1 MDAKRWKI
9 VKDLFSAAVERRPGP
24 RTAFLTEACAGDSAL
39 LADVRS
45 LLASHARAGDFI
57 ERSLCDVI
65 AGAAGPAWTS
75 DASVGESPETLRA
88 ELAELIPDYEP
99 LRICGRGSFGTVWIV
114 RDRAGAYRA
123 MKVIELDKLPGTGI
137 SRRETQ
143 ALEHYCR
150 NVPAHANLVQIYHI
164 GRSERWLYYTMELAD
179 DLSTRSSVRQRLPA
193 VYQPLTMFEV
203 LSGGQLGVDASVEI
217 VLRLLSGVACLHRAG
232 LVHRDIKPANVILV
246 DREIKLTDLSLVS
259 ISRSHMS
266 KAGTPSYMPP
276 DERMDATAD
285 TYALG
290 KVLHEMVSG
299 GNLADFPHLPPSA
312 HLKSSKIDLQKLDSF
327 VVMACAANAAD
338 RFASAAEMR
347 SALLECRY
355 PLQESLLLELA
366 DDELHGGLNE
376 PAAPLRGLQQAVGRL
391 VDPAPQEPYS
401 AELQDSGPTS
411 PASERTGNRT
421 GTGDDR
427 LLGVIDQL
435 IKAIP
440 WLVILILGFFL
451 IYRLTR

>member
-9 VKDLFSAAVERRPGP
+9 VKDLFSAAVERNPGP
-24 RTAFLTEACAGDSAL
+24 RTAFLVEACAGDSDL

-57 ERSLCDVI
+57 ERSLGDVI
-65 AGAAGPAWTS
+65 AGGDGSVSAS
-75 DASVGESPETLRA
+75 DASVGEDPETLRA
-88 ELAELIPDYEP
+88 ELADLIPDYEP

-114 RDRAGAYRA
+114 RDLAGVYRA
-123 MKVIELDKLPGTGI
+123 MKVIELGKLPGDSV
-137 SRRETQ
+137 SRRETK
-143 ALEHYCR
+143 ALEDYCR

-179 DLSTRSSVRQRLPA
+179 DLATRSSVRQRLPEI
-193 VYQPLTMFEV
+193 YQPMALFDL
-203 LSGGQLGVDASVEI
+203 LSCGQLSVDSSVEI

-246 DREIKLTDLSLVS
+246 DREVKLTDLSLVS
-259 ISRSHMS
+259 IGRSRMS

-276 DERMDATAD
+276 DDCMDATAD

-290 KVLHEMVSG
+290 KILHEMISG
-299 GNLADFPHLPPSA
+299 GDLADFPHLPPGG
-312 HLKSSKIDLQKLDSF
+312 HITSSKIDLRKLDAF
-327 VVMACAANAAD
+327 VVVACAANAAD

-347 SALLECRY
+347 SALLDCRY

-366 DDELHGGLNE
+366 DDELHGGPDE

-391 VDPAPQEPYS
+391 SEPTPQEPHS
-401 AELQDSGPTS
+401 AKLHDLSSTSLASGRTS
-411 PASERTGNRT
+411 DRTAGK
-421 GTGDDR
+421 DDQV
-427 LLGVIDQL
+427 LAVIRQL

-440 WLVILILGFFL
+440 WLVVLILGFFL

>member
-9 VKDLFSAAVERRPGP
+9 VKDLFSAAVGRRPGP
-24 RTAFLTEACAGDSAL
+24 RTAFLNEACAGDSAL

-45 LLASHARAGDFI
+45 LLVSHARAGDFI
-57 ERSLCDVI
+57 ERSMGEVI
-65 AGAAGPAWTS
+65 TGADGPASTP
-75 DASVGESPETLRA
+75 DALIGESAEALRA

-99 LRICGRGSFGTVWIV
+99 LRICGRGAFGTVWIV

-123 MKVIELDKLPGTGI
+123 MKVIALDKLSGEGI

-150 NVPAHANLVQIYHI
+150 NVPAHANLAQIYHI

-179 DLSTRSSVRQRLPA
+179 DLATRSSVRQHLPA
-193 VYQPLTMFEV
+193 AYQPMTMFEV
-203 LSGGQLGVDASVEI
+203 LSCGQLGVDSSVEI

-246 DREIKLTDLSLVS
+246 NREVKLTDISLVS
-259 ISRSHMS
+259 IRRSQMS

-290 KVLHEMVSG
+290 KVLHEMISG
-299 GNLADFPHLPPSA
+299 GNLADFPHLPSSENI
-312 HLKSSKIDLQKLDSF
+312 KSSKIDLQKLDSF
-327 VVMACAANAAD
+327 IVTACAANAAD

-347 SALLECRY
+347 SVLLDCRY

-366 DDELHGGLNE
+366 DDELHGGLND

-391 VDPAPQEPYS
+391 SEPTPQEPHS
-401 AELQDSGPTS
+401 AKLHDLSSTSLASG
-411 PASERTGNRT
+411 RTADRT
-421 GTGDDR
+421 AGEDDQV
-427 LLGVIDQL
+427 LAVIRQL

-440 WLVILILGFFL
+440 WLVVLILGFFL